1 MWSNLSLTAK
11 GLILVSIPLLLEFA
25 FVFLLTHYLQEAETE
40 AQRAIEARHISDVVS
55 QVTTDLYTLY
65 KKVSLSADSIY
76 EVRQQLDTSYTVG
89 FDRVQQEYA
98 QLDLLTRGRP
108 DLNALVKQSSKSIQE
123 ARSILDEAIFK
134 IRQGKIDEVI
144 ASHRPKTARLSQLLH
159 GILASDL
166 QIVAQHDRDY
176 AASSNLRQA
185 EIRSKVAQVSYCALV
200 GSIIFNV
207 LLAAFF
213 FKTIVGRLLVMSENA
228 AKLAADQPL
237 HPPLGGHDEIG
248 ELDLAFHD
256 MAKTIVESARMKQ
269 ELVGMLTHDLRTPL
283 TFIQGYLEM
292 QKQGLLGESNE
303 RGQKLVR
310 LADRNSFHMM
320 GLINDLLDSQKIE
333 SDMLTI
339 EQEEVCVAEL
349 FEAVR
354 MTTEDWVAEHGIK
367 FNIQDSDLFVTG
379 DQEKLT
385 RVLLNLV
392 SNAVKYSKDGDTISL
407 GANMT
412 GNFVEMTV
420 ADQGPGIPKD
430 MLKAVFERFQQV
442 KGDSQATK
450 GSGLGLAICK
460 QLVNLHGGKIWV
472 TSERNKG
479 SVFHFTIPAA

>member
-1 MWSNLSLTAK
+1 
-11 GLILVSIPLLLEFA
+11 
-25 FVFLLTHYLQEAETE
+25 
-40 AQRAIEARHISDVVS
+40 
-55 QVTTDLYTLY
+55 
-65 KKVSLSADSIY
+65 
-76 EVRQQLDTSYTVG
+76 
-89 FDRVQQEYA
+89 
-98 QLDLLTRGRP
+98 
-108 DLNALVKQSSKSIQE
+108 
-123 ARSILDEAIFK
+123 
-134 IRQGKIDEVI
+134 
-144 ASHRPKTARLSQLLH
+144 
-159 GILASDL
+159 
-166 QIVAQHDRDY
+166 
-176 AASSNLRQA
+176 
-185 EIRSKVAQVSYCALV
+185 
-200 GSIIFNV
+200 
-207 LLAAFF
+207 
-213 FKTIVGRLLVMSENA
+213 
-228 AKLAADQPL
+228 
-237 HPPLGGHDEIG
+237 
-248 ELDLAFHD
+248 
-256 MAKTIVESARMKQ
+256 
-269 ELVGMLTHDLRTPL
+269 MLTHDLRTPL

-407 GANMT
+407 GAQMT

-430 MLKAVFERFQQV
+430 MLKAVFERFRQV
-442 KGDSQATK
+442 QGDSQASK